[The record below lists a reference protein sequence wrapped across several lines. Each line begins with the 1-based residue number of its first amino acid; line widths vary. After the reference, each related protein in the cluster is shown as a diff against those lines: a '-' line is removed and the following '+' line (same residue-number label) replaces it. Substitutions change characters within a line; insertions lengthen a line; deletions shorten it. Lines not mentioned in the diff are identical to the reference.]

1 VGITLDDRIT
11 GYLRS
16 LAHECKSCRF
26 KGASCDHCA
35 INGAEGLCHDMET
48 RTAPVFPERSEAR
61 KRKDE
66 ILGMLAHRPL
76 TAREIEL
83 ECSIGVKSETLN
95 VMERDGEIEVV
106 RRHGKQKLYML
117 PAWMKRQVAKLAAT
131 KTSKNQEASNT
142 QPTGQQTGVAE

>member
-1 VGITLDDRIT
+1 MGITLDDRVT

-26 KGASCDHCA
+26 KGTTCDHCA
-35 INGAEGLCHDMET
+35 INGAEALCHDMEN

-66 ILGMLAHRPL
+66 ILGMLAHCPL

-83 ECSIGVKSETLN
+83 ECSIGVKAQTLN

-106 RRHGKQKLYML
+106 RRRGKQKLYML
-117 PAWMKRQVAKLAAT
+117 PCTAT
-131 KTSKNQEASNT
+131 TQTRNQKSKPT
-142 QPTGQQTGVAE
+142 GQPTGTKRE